1 LFTEAKGQAIAPI
14 LRAYARYYK
23 DIRTH
28 RSLDKGAPAFRPI
41 QRIGDIAAYPIL
53 GGTHH
58 HYVRI

>member
-1 LFTEAKGQAIAPI
+1 
-14 LRAYARYYK
+14 LRTYARYYN

-28 RSLDKGAPAFRPI
+28 RSLDKGAPAFRPV